1 MLKWLLTLAIAIV
14 ILGLLAPWLRQ
25 RLGPRGLPGDVAVR
39 YKGRDYFFPFASTLL
54 FSLLLI
60 LITHWL

>member
-1 MLKWLLTLAIAIV
+1 MLKWLLTLMLAIL
-14 ILGLLAPWLRQ
+14 ILGVLAPWFRQ
-25 RLGPRGLPGDVAVR
+25 RFGLGRLPGDLAFR